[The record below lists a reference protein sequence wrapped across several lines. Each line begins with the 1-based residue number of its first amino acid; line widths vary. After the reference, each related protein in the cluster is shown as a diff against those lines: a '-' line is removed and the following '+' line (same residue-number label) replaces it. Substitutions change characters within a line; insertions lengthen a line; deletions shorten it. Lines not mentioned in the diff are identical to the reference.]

1 MAFAQST
8 QARHPLFPAFAGAL
22 TTLQTSLHAADWS
35 VAPPRFDP
43 GLSTG
48 IGGFTTGDPGVSRT
62 GLSPAGCRELGA
74 RLRHDVSFSH
84 GARTT
89 GRTRIEAQD
98 QNLELITS
106 GPLRGKAE
114 TVGLGRGMVGSFS
127 CMADA
132 TIAVLDVDGTLIDS
146 NYQHALAWYRAL
158 RSVGETYPVW
168 RLHRLVGMG
177 GDQLIT
183 ALGGEDLERRVGD
196 QAREQ
201 RDKEVDALL
210 EEMAPL
216 PGARDLLVAIKER
229 GQRLVLAS
237 SGRQRHVDAL
247 LDKLDARDL
256 ADDWTTSD
264 DVKSSKPAPDLL
276 QVALKKLGAPPDA
289 SSVMIGDSVW
299 DVEAAKKAG
308 MPVILVRSGGFG
320 DDELQ
325 EAGAI
330 AIYDTPGDLAEAL
343 DDTPL
348 A

>member
-1 MAFAQST
+1 M
-8 QARHPLFPAFAGAL
+8 G
-22 TTLQTSLHAADWS
+22 
-35 VAPPRFDP
+35 
-43 GLSTG
+43 
-48 IGGFTTGDPGVSRT
+48 
-62 GLSPAGCRELGA
+62 LGA
-74 RLRHDVSFSH
+74 
-84 GARTT
+84 
-89 GRTRIEAQD
+89 E
-98 QNLELITS
+98 
-106 GPLRGKAE
+106 
-114 TVGLGRGMVGSFS
+114 MVGNFS
-127 CMADA
+127 GMADA
-132 TIAVLDVDGTLIDS
+132 IIAVLDVDGTLIDS
-146 NYQHALAWYRAL
+146 NYHHALAWYRAL

-229 GQRLVLAS
+229 GHRLVLAS
-237 SGRQRHVDAL
+237 SGRQRHVDAS

-276 QVALKKLGAPPDA
+276 QVALMKLGAPPDA

-320 DDELQ
+320 DDEFQ
-325 EAGAI
+325 ETGAI
-330 AIYDTPGDLAEAL
+330 AIYDNPGDLAEAL